1 MGRTLYLDVTR
12 LLSGDNRVAI
22 NIGSSLL
29 LGLDKPEMDATT
41 SCLLH
46 IGFLRIALT

>member
-29 LGLDKPEMDATT
+29 LGLDKPEMDATR
-41 SCLLH
+41 CLLH